1 MVERDAVRRAYDEL
15 APDFDAARND
25 DAASSTLLS
34 AFLGGLPADARVL
47 DAGCGAGEPV
57 LRRAAAATTVADA
70 VGLDLSRGQLSLA
83 AAAAPDAPLLQGD
96 MTRLPLATD
105 SVDAVVAYWSLIHV
119 PDADQPAVL
128 AEFARVL
135 RPGGRLLV
143 TEGREAWRGEN
154 PDWLD
159 TGVEMAWD
167 IAGPDATRERLRRAG
182 FAVVREVGAGDGLDE
197 GDGEDDADDA
207 DDAETDAE
215 GGVDA
220 ADADD
225 ADDADDLPWVF
236 FEARLDGDDCE

>member
-34 AFLGGLPADARVL
+34 AFLDGLPADACVL
-47 DAGCGAGEPV
+47 DAGCGAGQPV
-57 LRRAAAATTVADA
+57 LRRAAAATTVADV
-70 VGLDLSRGQLSLA
+70 VGLDFSRGQLSLA
-83 AAAAPDAPLLQGD
+83 ADAVPDAPLVQGD

-105 SVDAVVAYWSLIHV
+105 SVDAAVAYWSLIHV

-128 AEFARVL
+128 AEFARVC

-143 TEGREAWRGEN
+143 TEGHGAWRGEN

-167 IAGPDATRERLRRAG
+167 IAGRDATRERLREAG
-182 FAVVREVGAGDGLDE
+182 FTVVREVGAGDGLE
-197 GDGEDDADDA
+197 EASGAADD
-207 DDAETDAE
+207 DPETDAGE
-215 GGVDA
+215 SETAA

-225 ADDADDLPWVF
+225 PETDDADDPPWVF
-236 FEARLDGDDCE
+236 FEARLDDSG